1 MAQENKRL
9 LMQVAKL
16 YYVQQLTQAEIG
28 RKVQTSRST
37 VSRLLQEAREK
48 GIVKITIE
56 YPWERDT
63 ELEEALKRTFG
74 LREARVLMA
83 YDQSG
88 DESRNGR
95 GLLAAEYIDNIVQD
109 GMILGVSNGRS
120 IASTVQQLN
129 PSRQVDMT
137 VVQIIGALGVG
148 SPLVDGPDLVRNLAE
163 AYGAQYRYMHAPLV
177 VEDVRTRDL
186 LLQEPSVQETL
197 SLARRTDVAV
207 LGVGALDSA
216 SSGLIWTG
224 FLNEKD
230 TVWLRNQGG
239 VGHMCAQH
247 YDINGQ
253 LLDVELN
260 RRVIGVG
267 LESLRSIDTVIAIAG
282 GEEKAKAILGA
293 IRGQYIDVLI
303 TDDQAATKIL
313 ELYETYKRTGKSI
326 QSAQRDLSTDVPEK
340 SPA

>member
-28 RKVQTSRST
+28 RKLDTSRST

-48 GIVKITIE
+48 GIVKITID
-56 YPWERDT
+56 YPWDRDE
-63 ELEEALKRTFG
+63 ELEHKLKRTFG
-74 LREARVLMA
+74 LRDARVLIA
-83 YDQSG
+83 YDQSS
-88 DESRNGR
+88 DESRSGR
-95 GLLAAEYIDNIVQD
+95 GLLAAECIDDIVQD

-120 IASTVQQLN
+120 IAKTVQQLK
-129 PSRQVDMT
+129 PSRQVKMT
-137 VVQIIGALGVG
+137 VVQIIGALGTHN
-148 SPLVDGPDLVRNLAE
+148 PLIDGPDLVRNLAE
-163 AYGAQYRYMHAPLV
+163 AYGAQYRYMHAPLL

-197 SLARRTDVAV
+197 SLARRADVAI

-216 SSGLIWTG
+216 SSGSIWTG

-230 TVWLRNQGG
+230 IVWLRNQGG

-260 RRVIGVG
+260 RRAIGIG
-267 LESLRSIDTVIAIAG
+267 LEALRSIETVIAIAG
-282 GEEKAKAILGA
+282 SEEKARAILGA

-303 TDDQAATKIL
+303 TDDQAAVKIL
-313 ELYETYKRTGKSI
+313 ELAEALEPAKR
-326 QSAQRDLSTDVPEK
+326 
-340 SPA
+340 

>member
-1 MAQENKRL
+1 MMAHESKRL

-16 YYVQQLTQAEIG
+16 YYMQQLTQAEIG
-28 RKVQTSRST
+28 RRLHTSRST
-37 VSRLLQEAREK
+37 VSRLLQEARDK

-56 YPWERDT
+56 YPWERDD
-63 ELEEALKRTFG
+63 ELEKALKGTFG
-74 LREARVLMA
+74 LRDARVLIA
-83 YDQSG
+83 YDQSSE
-88 DESRNGR
+88 ESRNGR
-95 GLLAAEYIDNIVQD
+95 GLLAAEYLDDIVED
-109 GMILGVSNGRS
+109 GMILGLSTGRS
-120 IASTVQQLN
+120 IASTVQQLS
-129 PSRQVDMT
+129 PSRKVDMT

-148 SPLVDGPDLVRNLAE
+148 NPLVDGPDLVRNLAE
-163 AYGAQYRYMHAPLV
+163 AYGAQYKYMHAPLV
-177 VEDVRTRDL
+177 VEDIRTRDL

-230 TVWLRNQGG
+230 TIWLHNQGG

-260 RRVIGVG
+260 KRVIGIG

-282 GEEKAKAILGA
+282 SEEKARAILGA

-303 TDDQAATKIL
+303 TDDQAARKIL
-313 ELYETYKRTGKSI
+313 ELHETLK
-326 QSAQRDLSTDVPEK
+326 QR
-340 SPA
+340 

>member
-1 MAQENKRL
+1 MAHENKRL

-16 YYVQQLTQAEIG
+16 YYIQQLTQTEIG
-28 RKVQTSRST
+28 RRLHTSRST
-37 VSRLLQEAREK
+37 VSRLLQEARDK

-56 YPWERDT
+56 YPWERDDD
-63 ELEEALKRTFG
+63 LENELKRTFG
-74 LREARVLMA
+74 LRDARVLMA

-88 DESRNGR
+88 DEGRNGR
-95 GLLAAEYIDNIVQD
+95 GLLAAEYLDNIVHD
-109 GMILGVSNGRS
+109 GMILALSNGRS

-129 PSRQVDMT
+129 PSRNVDMT
-137 VVQIIGALGVG
+137 VVQIIGALG
-148 SPLVDGPDLVRNLAE
+148 SDNPLVDGPDLVRNLAE

-197 SLARRTDVAV
+197 ALARRTDVAI

-230 TVWLRNQGG
+230 MIWLRNQGG

-260 RRVIGVG
+260 RKVIGIG

-282 GEEKAKAILGA
+282 SEEKARAILGA

-303 TDDQAATKIL
+303 TDDQAARKIL
-313 ELYETYKRTGKSI
+313 ELHELLRQNDPLQTVPQT
-326 QSAQRDLSTDVPEK
+326 LSQQG
-340 SPA
+340 